1 MKYLQGIA
9 LSVLAVFAIV
19 LFAPAEK
26 EARTLEPEQPASVLD
41 AKMEPAEH
49 FFLQRSY
56 PDPALDLPA
65 YEAALKAAA
74 VTYSTNKTQSS
85 SGVTTTPW
93 TVQGPHNIGG
103 RINAIAIDPNNANTI
118 LVGAAAGGIFKTTDG
133 GSNWTPVFDDH
144 SYLGIGDITYQ
155 PGSSQIIYAG
165 TGDPNI
171 SGYPVI
177 GDGIYKSTD
186 AGNTWT
192 HLGLTNTRVIS
203 RIIVD
208 PNNVNKIYVAT
219 MGLPMQRN
227 NDRGLYISSDGGT
240 TWTQSLFVADQ
251 AGIIDLQ
258 MDPNATGTLYAS
270 SWDRIRTNQEST
282 VFGTNAKVWKTTNG
296 GSTWAPL
303 TNGLPSIPMSRI
315 NLSIDPTSPSTVYA
329 CFVDSTYNVFNIYK
343 TTNSGSSWAPMDI
356 SSLNPN
362 ALGGFGWYF
371 GNIFVNPFQANEIYV
386 LGVQLYRTTDGG
398 INWNEVDPPWWQYDV
413 HADKHD
419 MVFTGPNSFYLATD
433 GGLYY
438 TPDDG
443 GTWTD
448 VDLIPN
454 TQFYRVAVN
463 PHNPG
468 VYYGGAQDNGTTSG
482 NSSTI
487 NNWNRIYGGDGFQVL
502 FTNNSQEIVA
512 ETQNGNL
519 VYSDDGGNY
528 WNGFDFGLDSYDR
541 RNWDMPVAVSP
552 TSSTTFYTGTYRVY
566 RNTTGLSGHNWQ
578 PISPDLT
585 DGVIFGDR
593 YHTLTTIGESPID
606 PLILYAGA
614 SDGNVNVTSNGGTNW
629 TNISAGLPKR
639 YVTSIKAS
647 PHLTD
652 EALLTVSGYKYN
664 DYIPHLLH
672 TTDKGANWV
681 DVSGDLP
688 QLALNDVLF
697 HPTLDSVWVVAS
709 DGGVYVSQNFGQNW
723 LRVGNNM
730 PVCPVYDME
739 WDMALQRLVAGTH
752 ARSLQT
758 FPMDSLIDIDI
769 IIGLPDP
776 MGLPSIKLYPNPA
789 DEYLVFEQKMESGN
803 PFTWEVLNLNGQS
816 LIQGRQ
822 TQPAQ
827 RIDVNH
833 LPSGAY
839 FLRTNSGS
847 KTATVKFLKR

>member
-1 MKYLQGIA
+1 MKHLQGIA
-9 LSVLAVFAIV
+9 LAVLAIIAIV
-19 LFAPAEK
+19 LFAPPRK
-26 EARTLEPEQPASVLD
+26 VASTTDSHSETSSLD

-56 PDPALDLPA
+56 PDPAIDLQA
-65 YEAALKAAA
+65 YEAALQEAG
-74 VTYSTNKTQSS
+74 VTYATNKTQAS

-103 RINAIAIDPNNANTI
+103 RINAIAIDPNDVNTI
-118 LVGAAAGGIFKTTDG
+118 LVGAAAGGIFKSTDA
-133 GSNWTPVFDDH
+133 GSSWTPVFDDH
-144 SYLGIGDITYQ
+144 GYLGIGEITYQ
-155 PGSSQIIYAG
+155 PGSSQIVYAG

-186 AGNTWT
+186 GGNTWT
-192 HLGLTNTRVIS
+192 HLGLTDTRIIS
-203 RIIVD
+203 RILIDPTNVD
-208 PNNVNKIYVAT
+208 KIYVAT

-227 NDRGLYISSDGGT
+227 NDRGLYISTDGGAN
-240 TWTQSLFVADQ
+240 WSQSLFIADQ
-251 AGIIDLQ
+251 AGIIDLV
-258 MDPNATGTLYAS
+258 MDSDYPNTLYAS

-282 VFGTNAKVWKTTNG
+282 VYGTNAKVWKTTDG
-296 GSTWAPL
+296 GANWTQQ
-303 TNGLPSIPMSRI
+303 TNGLPSSAMSRI
-315 NLSIDPTSPSTVYA
+315 NLSIDENDPFTVYA
-329 CFVDSTYNVFNIYK
+329 CYVDSTYQVHNVYK
-343 TTNSGSSWAPMDI
+343 TTNGGVTWLPMDI

-371 GNIFVNPFQANEIYV
+371 GNIFVNPFQTNEIYI

-398 INWNEVDPPWWQYDV
+398 NNWNDVDPPWWQYDV

-419 MVFTGPNSFYLATD
+419 MVFTGANSFYLATD
-433 GGLYY
+433 GGLYH
-438 TPDDG
+438 TTNDG
-443 GTWTD
+443 GSWTD
-448 VDLIPN
+448 ADMIPN
-454 TQFYRVAVN
+454 TQFYRVGVN

-487 NNWNRIYGGDGFQVL
+487 NNWDRIYGGDGFQVL
-502 FTNNSQEIVA
+502 FTNNASDIVA

-528 WNGFDFGLDSYDR
+528 FNGFNFGIDSYDR
-541 RNWDMPVAVSP
+541 RNWDMPVTVSP

-566 RNTTGLSGHNWQ
+566 QNTSGLANHNWI

-585 DGVIFGDR
+585 DGVIFGER
-593 YHTLTTIGESPID
+593 YHTLSTIGESPLN
-606 PLILYAGA
+606 PLVIYAGA
-614 SDGNVNVTSNGGTNW
+614 SDGNVHVTTNGGTNW

-647 PHLTD
+647 PLSVD
-652 EALLTVSGYKYN
+652 EALVTVSGYKYN
-664 DYIPHLLH
+664 DYIPHLLR

-709 DGGVYVSQNFGQNW
+709 DGGVYVTQNWGQNW

-739 WDMALQRLVAGTH
+739 WDVALQRLVAGTH

-758 FPMDSLIDIDI
+758 FPMDSLIDTDI
-769 IIGLPDP
+769 IIGLTNPELNTD
-776 MGLPSIKLYPNPA
+776 LKLYPNPA
-789 DEYLVFEQKMESGN
+789 VDHVVVEQELSAGTSAQWNILDLK
-803 PFTWEVLNLNGQS
+803 GQS
-816 LIQGRQ
+816 VMQGTQ
-822 TQPAQ
+822 TQPVQ
-827 RIDVNH
+827 RINVEE
-833 LPSGAY
+833 LPSGVY
-839 FLRTNSGS
+839 FFRSNSEEQIS
-847 KTATVKFLKR
+847 TEKFIKY